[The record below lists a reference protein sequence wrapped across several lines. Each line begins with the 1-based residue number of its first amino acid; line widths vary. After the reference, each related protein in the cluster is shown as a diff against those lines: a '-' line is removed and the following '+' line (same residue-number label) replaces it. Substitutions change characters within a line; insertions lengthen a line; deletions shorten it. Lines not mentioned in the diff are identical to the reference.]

1 MLYENVKKTTIEMH
15 QPIAYKLINVPD
27 EDFLKEIT

>member
-15 QPIAYKLINVPD
+15 QPIAQKLINVPD
-27 EDFLKEIT
+27 EGFLKEIT